1 MGTLRAAGFERRA
14 LALEGV
20 GDLPPVPPEVAAGPL
35 PAAAVALAF
44 RVFGLH
50 VWGLLATG
58 HSSPLEHITT
68 FYNDLFTVMIFT
80 DVLVLIL
87 SLNVSG
93 RYEMVFRNAAFIV
106 SIILLRFS
114 LTETAPYGAPLALL
128 AMAFGVLTLLLFN
141 FLMRIERD
149 NPSN

>member
-1 MGTLRAAGFERRA
+1 MAIYNLGI
-14 LALEGV
+14 
-20 GDLPPVPPEVAAGPL
+20 
-35 PAAAVALAF
+35 
-44 RVFGLH
+44 FGIH
-50 VWGLLATG
+50 VWHLVTIG
-58 HSSPLEHITT
+58 HSSPLEHIAT

-106 SIILLRFS
+106 SVILLRFS
-114 LTETAPYGAPLALL
+114 LTESAPYGAPLALL

-141 FLMRIERD
+141 FLMQIERD

>member
-1 MGTLRAAGFERRA
+1 MAIYNLGIFAI
-14 LALEGV
+14 
-20 GDLPPVPPEVAAGPL
+20 
-35 PAAAVALAF
+35 
-44 RVFGLH
+44 H
-50 VWGLLATG
+50 VWRLV
-58 HSSPLEHITT
+58 SVSQNSPIEHITT